1 MLRIAC
7 PHCGPRDEAEFQY
20 RGDATA
26 ARPVEGA
33 GVEAY
38 LAYVYE
44 RANPRGAHLEYWQH
58 VHGCRRV
65 VKALRHTVT
74 HEIAWT
80 GWACEPAPNDGSSAS

>member
-7 PHCGPRDEAEFQY
+7 PHCGRRDEAEFQY
-20 RGDATA
+20 RGDATV
-26 ARPVEGA
+26 ARPDG
-33 GVEAY
+33 GSVEAY

-44 RANPRGAHLEYWQH
+44 RVNPSGAHLEYWHH

-74 HEIAWT
+74 HEISWT
-80 GWACEPAPNDGSSAS
+80 GWASEPAPSHVDAPT